1 MTVSTRIRFTYRDY
15 KSIPETDPRRF
26 ELLDGELVMVPA
38 PSVLHQRV
46 VRNLTYLLWSFV
58 RRRRLGWVF
67 ASPIDVVLEKDEE
80 EVDVVQ
86 PDVLFISRERGHIMH
101 HDEIRGAPDLV
112 VEVLSPVTEARDRG
126 YKRTLY
132 TRHGVKEYW
141 LVDPEKQTLE
151 VYTLTPRGLELT
163 ARYQSGQKARS
174 PLLGLEFPADQI
186 FAEW

>member
-1 MTVSTRIRFTYRDY
+1 MSVPTRIRFTYRDY

-38 PSVLHQRV
+38 PSISHQRASG
-46 VRNLTYLLWSFV
+46 NLEFILREFV
-58 RRRRLGWVF
+58 RRHQLGWVLD
-67 ASPIDVVLEKDEE
+67 APIDVVLGEGDEVE
-80 EVDVVQ
+80 VVQ
-86 PDVLFISRERGHIMH
+86 PDILFISRERRHMLH

-112 VEVLSPVTEARDRG
+112 VEVLSPATEARDRG

-132 TRHGVKEYW
+132 ARHGVKEYW

-151 VYTLTPRGLELT
+151 VYTLTPKGLERV
-163 ARYQSGQKARS
+163 ASYQRGQTARS
-174 PLLGLEFPADQI
+174 PLLGLEFPVDQV